1 MAILT
6 SILIVILKLLHHG
19 YHRSQNLS
27 KSQKNLSKMSN
38 PLNQKKRSNEYVE
51 NSASK
56 KVIYYIIVYESVLET
71 EFDVNEYLNFMPE
84 SDSYESDSVSDAV
97 SEFDSSESDA
107 VSEFVSSESDAVS
120 EFDSSES
127 VAVSEFDSSESVAV
141 SEFDSSESVDVSE
154 FDSSESVAVSESDAV
169 SEFDLSEFD
178 AVSAVVYESEYL
190 RSIYGVLLDT
200 KTETCSV
207 QVEYQDQ
214 SNDIIL
220 SLDDEYYDDTLLFN
234 NKVDCVCE
242 SETEAEFAASDDI
255 YDTYYDLIMN
265 DKSNDIIFSFNND
278 YNSVYESEDLSLIS
292 GTLFNSVMV

>member
-1 MAILT
+1 
-6 SILIVILKLLHHG
+6 
-19 YHRSQNLS
+19 
-27 KSQKNLSKMSN
+27 MSN

-56 KVIYYIIVYESVLET
+56 KVIYYIIVQESVLET
-71 EFDVNEYLNFMPE
+71 EFDVNEYLNFMSESE
-84 SDSYESDSVSDAV
+84 SDSDESVSVSDA
-97 SEFDSSESDA
+97 
-107 VSEFVSSESDAVS
+107 
-120 EFDSSES
+120 
-127 VAVSEFDSSESVAV
+127 
-141 SEFDSSESVDVSE
+141 VSE

-169 SEFDLSEFD
+169 SEFDSSESVSD
-178 AVSAVVYESEYL
+178 DVSAVVYESEYL

-207 QVEYQDQ
+207 QVEYQVQDQ

-220 SLDDEYYDDTLLFN
+220 SLDNEYYDDTLLFN

-242 SETEAEFAASDDI
+242 SETEAEIAASDDM

>member
-107 VSEFVSSESDAVS
+107 VSEFVSSESDA
-120 EFDSSES
+120 
-127 VAVSEFDSSESVAV
+127 
-141 SEFDSSESVDVSE
+141 VSE